1 MKLGYSSATA
11 GLSKVDEAF
20 RFASELD
27 LDFIELNYDT
37 CDFLPQAQP
46 IKQVNELVKHTGIFV
61 TVHLPFVDTN
71 IASLMPTIRRASV
84 EQTLRGLEYAHAVNA
99 SCAVLH
105 TGKVFI
111 YQPLPFE
118 AAHDALHTSLAEL
131 KSDVKIALENLA
143 LFPDGLVREPE
154 MLQRFTRAA
163 DMYNCLDFGHAH
175 IETWQSWRDENLRG
189 EDLIRK
195 YLNVLGKDIVHL
207 HLCNNNGK
215 DDLHTATDKGTIP
228 FERYADFFEVFTGT
242 VCLEVA
248 GGKGADGKDQVRRS
262 AEHIRSLTAVAV

>member
-1 MKLGYSSATA
+1 MKLGFSSATA
-11 GLSKVDEAF
+11 GLSNVEEAF
-20 RFASELD
+20 RFASELN

-37 CDFLPQAQP
+37 CDFLPQAQSP
-46 IKQVNELVKHTGIFV
+46 KHVNELVKHTGIFV

-71 IASLMPTIRRASV
+71 IASLMPTIRKASV

-111 YQPLPFE
+111 YQPVPF
-118 AAHDALHTSLAEL
+118 ADAHGALHNSLNEL
-131 KSDVKIALENLA
+131 KRSSIPIALENLA

-154 MLQRFTRAA
+154 MLQSFTRTANLH
-163 DMYNCLDFGHAH
+163 NCLDFGHAH
-175 IETWQSWRDENLRG
+175 IESWQSWRDENLRG

-195 YLNVLGKDIVHL
+195 YLDVLGKDIIHL

-228 FERYADFFEVFTGT
+228 FERYADFLGTFRGT

-248 GGKGADGKDQVRRS
+248 GGKEQVRRS
-262 AEHIRSLTAVAV
+262 AEHIRSLIAVPV